1 MQRSAT
7 HEVKKELLRDFGN
20 VITEAE
26 QLLKS
31 IAHEGGDRTA
41 ALRAKME
48 HNLNTAKERLQDIE
62 GTIIEKGKVAA
73 RATNEYVHENPWR
86 SIGAVAGVSIIAGVV
101 IGVMLGRR

>member
-1 MQRSAT
+1 MQAT
-7 HEVKKELLRDFGN
+7 QEVKKELLRDFGN
-20 VITEAE
+20 VINEAE

-48 HNLNTAKERLQDIE
+48 QNLNTAKQRLQDLE
-62 GTIIEKGKVAA
+62 GTIIEKGKLAA

-86 SIGAVAGVSIIAGVV
+86 SIGAVAGVSIITGIA
-101 IGVMLGRR
+101 IGVILGRR